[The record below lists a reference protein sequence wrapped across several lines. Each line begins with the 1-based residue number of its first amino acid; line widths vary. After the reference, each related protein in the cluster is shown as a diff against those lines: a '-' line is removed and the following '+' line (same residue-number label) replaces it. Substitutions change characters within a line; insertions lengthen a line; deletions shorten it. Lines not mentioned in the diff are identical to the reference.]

1 MQIIPKLIKWGKKH
15 IPKQTLKKVNS
26 TVATVS
32 SLPVTVSFYCC
43 LHMKTFVYV
52 CYFDVCEEHL
62 MRWE

>member
-1 MQIIPKLIKWGKKH
+1 MGKKH

-52 CYFDVCEEHL
+52 RYFDVCEERL
-62 MRWE
+62 MHWE